1 MNQSKPSRWV
11 IGSRPDCDI
20 IVDQPTVSG
29 RHCQIQFEDGQ
40 WQVKD
45 LDSTNGTWVD
55 GVRIE
60 AVRDIDR
67 GTPIRLGQT
76 VYLDWQQVPS
86 TEPEITI
93 GRSKEN
99 DVTLE
104 HASVSGR
111 HARLRCTPDG
121 LVLEDLGS
129 TNGTFVGTPHWNDRI
144 EKQPVS
150 LSDRVRFGD
159 EEASVDKLVRQVAA
173 DRADVAIWLAKNP
186 QTAPPTWVPGKRI
199 LIAAAL
205 VLFAVV
211 GFGVIQ
217 NYTGSKT
224 EDPTPQSIAKTTDT
238 IPTEQPQPADQQ
250 PEVKPQTQPNVASAE
265 QKSEPVPPPP
275 KDSESQTAAK
285 MIGSDDGIYSVVVRT
300 LSDGLGFQVG
310 TAWALDDQWM
320 VTSAEVV
327 HAAEQ
332 SEENAELEVYWGG
345 GDTLAIERVV
355 VHPEYEAAEKAADAA
370 FNAYKALLEKQSE
383 QATAQPEAEFES
395 QVAALNKTFRESVS
409 MMAYFDL
416 ALLKVKLPKNEQI
429 RHPLQLGKT
438 PINRIKGRDLKML
451 GHPHEMLDDVE
462 FDPDNIE
469 LSQVNG
475 EILTSTQWNADGE
488 SSDGPGV
495 YLVHVECPA
504 SEISQLRSY
513 NWMGSPVMDKQGN
526 VVGVFSRLVVPEG
539 SAESGD
545 QKSKDN
551 QASGTERERRI
562 FLMAILDRLSEF
574 PALQTRSGEAG
585 Q

>member
-1 MNQSKPSRWV
+1 MNQTKPSRWV

-60 AVRDIDR
+60 AVRDLDR

-76 VYLDWQQVPS
+76 VYLDWEQVPS
-86 TEPEITI
+86 TEPEVTI

-129 TNGTFVGTPHWNDRI
+129 TNGTFVGTPNWNDRI

-159 EEASVDKLVRQVAA
+159 EEASVDKLVRQVAV

-199 LIAAAL
+199 LIAAVL
-205 VLFAVV
+205 VMFAVV
-211 GFGVIQ
+211 GFVVIG
-217 NYTGSKT
+217 NYTGPATEVTSQETVATNISTSAADEPNPISKQPKAKSKT
-224 EDPTPQSIAKTTDT
+224 ESKVALGNEKPK
-238 IPTEQPQPADQQ
+238 QPSKPAEGVES
-250 PEVKPQTQPNVASAE
+250 PPNV
-265 QKSEPVPPPP
+265 
-275 KDSESQTAAK
+275 K
-285 MIGSDDGIYSVVVRT
+285 MVGSGDGIYSVVVRT
-300 LSDGLGFQVG
+300 LADGLAFQVG
-310 TAWALDDQWM
+310 TAWVINGEWLI
-320 VTSAEVV
+320 TSAEVV

-332 SEENAELEVYWGG
+332 AEDNSELEVYWGS
-345 GDTLAIERVV
+345 GDTMAIDRVI
-355 VHPEYEAAEKAADAA
+355 VHPEYEAAEKAADDA
-370 FNAYKALLEKQSE
+370 FGSYKAILEKQSE
-383 QATAQPEAEFES
+383 TETALPEAEFES
-395 QVAALNKTFRESVS
+395 RVAALNKTFREAVS
-409 MMAYFDL
+409 KMAYFDM
-416 ALLKVKLPKNEQI
+416 AMLKVNLPENE
-429 RHPLQLGKT
+429 RLRETLKLGKT
-438 PINRIKGRDLKML
+438 PINRIKGRDLKMV
-451 GHPHEMLDDVE
+451 GHPHEMLDEVE
-462 FDPDNIE
+462 FDPDNIKTV
-469 LSQVNG
+469 QVNG
-475 EILTSTQWNADGE
+475 EILTSTQWNAEVSAADAP
-488 SSDGPGV
+488 DV
-495 YLVHVECPA
+495 YLVHVEC
-504 SEISQLRSY
+504 SLSDISKLRSY

-539 SAESGD
+539 ASESADSDGEPSESGSE
-545 QKSKDN
+545 Q
-551 QASGTERERRI
+551 ERRI
-562 FLMAILDRLSEF
+562 FLMSILDRLPEF
-574 PALQTRSGEAG
+574 SSAPKSLEVSQ
-585 Q
+585 